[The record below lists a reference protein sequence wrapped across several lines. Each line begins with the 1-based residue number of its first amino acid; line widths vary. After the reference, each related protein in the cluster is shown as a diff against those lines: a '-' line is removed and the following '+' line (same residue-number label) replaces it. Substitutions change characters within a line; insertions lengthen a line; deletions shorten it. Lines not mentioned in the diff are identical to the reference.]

1 MGDVLK
7 PQTVDQID
15 VFGSSISL
23 LAKGD
28 PGTGKT
34 VGTTSFTRAGDMYVF
49 DVDQRI
55 APVKL
60 MYGDLKSLQFN
71 QFTHWK
77 QIAEKMDNLISYNPY
92 KTVEVASLTSI
103 SRMLMNLS
111 RKDRAKY
118 ESANLKMDK
127 RFDRMT
133 ALHSIT
139 PSEIEDYGIEANGI
153 NDIIDA
159 LRVLFKEGKG
169 CNVILSAHVLEVTH
183 EDLKGGTKIKRYL
196 VNAGA
201 KRIVA
206 EVPAYFNEAWHFDT
220 ETKSSEKGLE
230 TEYYIMTRSVSDD
243 WAKTALPLDAKI
255 NFTNK
260 RLYDIVMKQ
269 VQDRK
274 ANLKPVLAE
283 L

>member
-1 MGDVLK
+1 
-7 PQTVDQID
+7 
-15 VFGSSISL
+15 
-23 LAKGD
+23 
-28 PGTGKT
+28 
-34 VGTTSFTRAGDMYVF
+34 
-49 DVDQRI
+49 
-55 APVKL
+55 
-60 MYGDLKSLQFN
+60 
-71 QFTHWK
+71 
-77 QIAEKMDNLISYNPY
+77 
-92 KTVEVASLTSI
+92 
-103 SRMLMNLS
+103 MNLS